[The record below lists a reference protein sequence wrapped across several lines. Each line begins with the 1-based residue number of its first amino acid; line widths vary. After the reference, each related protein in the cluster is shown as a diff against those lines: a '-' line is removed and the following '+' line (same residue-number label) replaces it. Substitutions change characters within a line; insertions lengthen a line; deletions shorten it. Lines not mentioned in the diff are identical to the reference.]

1 MTKMTLAKALNAG
14 LRRAM
19 EDDDKVVLMGEPE
32 EWILE
37 QARERDVDLIA
48 LPTAGRGGIARLILG
63 SVAEHVVQKAD
74 RAVLLFHRVEG

>member
-1 MTKMTLAKALNAG
+1 MDLLAHHG
-14 LRRAM
+14 VRT
-19 EDDDKVVLMGEPE
+19 EKVVLMGEPE

-48 LPTAGRGGIARLILG
+48 LPTRGRGAFRRLILG

-74 RAVLLFHRVEG
+74 CAVLLFHRVEE